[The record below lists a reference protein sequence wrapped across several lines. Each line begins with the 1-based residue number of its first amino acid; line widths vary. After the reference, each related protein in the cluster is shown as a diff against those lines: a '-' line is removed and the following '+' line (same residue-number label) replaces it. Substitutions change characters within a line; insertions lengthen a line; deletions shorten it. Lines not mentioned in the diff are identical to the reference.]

1 MKIIITNL
9 SNFFLGSGGNGRR
22 DSMDRNSQNSSTAA
36 FSPSLFDQYN
46 KNKQGLQGP
55 PTLAGHAGNQ
65 ALTAQAQA
73 ALNAAA
79 AWNYGIG
86 IITIMAETFSELSSN
101 FMYISK

>member
-1 MKIIITNL
+1 
-9 SNFFLGSGGNGRR
+9 
-22 DSMDRNSQNSSTAA
+22 MDRNSQNSSTAA

-55 PTLAGHAGNQ
+55 PSLSGHAGNQ

-86 IITIMAETFSELSSN
+86 MFESIAIRLICKRLN
-101 FMYISK
+101 YL

>member
-1 MKIIITNL
+1 MIIDANL
-9 SNFFLGSGGNGRR
+9 SIFILGSGGNGRR

-86 IITIMAETFSELSSN
+86 KIAIMAKKFPKFYNTSTSC
-101 FMYISK
+101 K